1 MEEFREEEFTSEK
14 FSLKVWK
21 KIFKLVIEDRKYI
34 FLSIGSITLVTLLDI
49 AYPLV
54 NALAINKFFDEKDYT
69 YLPLFIVL
77 YVLIAIGYGVFVR
90 LFIKNA
96 GTVETNVGYKIRNE
110 AFYKL
115 QQLPFAYY
123 DKTPAGWIM
132 ARLTSDSRRLASII
146 SWGLVDMVWGLSLMS
161 GILIALY
168 IINYK
173 LALILTVVTPILFI
187 ASLYFRKRILKSYRK
202 VRKINSEITGAYNEG
217 ILGSKTTKTL
227 VLEANNFQ
235 EFESKASEMRK
246 NSIRAV
252 MFSSLFFPTLLVISY
267 AGILMIIRFGGEMV
281 ILDTIDAAILYL
293 FINYSTQFFEPVMQL
308 ASVLAELQQAQAS
321 AERIMSLIE
330 TEPEI
335 KDRPDVIEKYG
346 DIFTHKK
353 ENWEPLIGDIEFQNV
368 DFHYI
373 PEEPILSNFNLKV
386 KAGTT
391 VAIVGETGSGKS
403 TIVNLIC
410 RFYEP
415 VNGQILID
423 GVDYRERSQAWLHSN
438 IGYVLQS
445 PHLFNGTIFENIA
458 YGKKDATLEEVV
470 EAAKIVNAHDF
481 IMALPEGYNTN
492 VGEGGAKLSVGEK
505 QLISFAR
512 AIIANPRILILDEAT
527 SSIDTKTEDMIQ
539 KVIKKVLAGRT
550 SFIIAHRLSTV
561 RDADLIIVLDK
572 GKIIEHGTHQ
582 ELLAKRGEYFELYKT
597 QFIDERIEMSKY

>member
-281 ILDTIDAAILYL
+281 ILDAIDAAILYL

-403 TIVNLIC
+403 IIVNLIC